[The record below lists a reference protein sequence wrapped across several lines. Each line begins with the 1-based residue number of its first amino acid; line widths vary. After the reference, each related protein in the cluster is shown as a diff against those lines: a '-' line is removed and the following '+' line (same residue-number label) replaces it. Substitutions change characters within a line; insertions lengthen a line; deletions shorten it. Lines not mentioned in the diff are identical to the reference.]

1 MPSIKLLT
9 FFAIIAFGF
18 ASADLASDRKTKCT
32 FRCPRL
38 TEGGCLRIKH
48 RDKDGQPNRWEV
60 LKAYH
65 TENHPLFYNCLGT
78 NADLSVC
85 AEMGKIVLPRP
96 PKAQVMT
103 IGLLKTRNGLGKD
116 SEPFDVNHP
125 DAVKCAYKP

>member
-9 FFAIIAFGF
+9 FFAIIACGF
-18 ASADLASDRKTKCT
+18 ASADLASDRKTRCT

-38 TEGGCLRIKH
+38 TEGGCLRITH

-85 AEMGKIVLPRP
+85 AEMGKIVLPHP
-96 PKAQVMT
+96 PKAQ
-103 IGLLKTRNGLGKD
+103 
-116 SEPFDVNHP
+116 
-125 DAVKCAYKP
+125 